1 MGRLAKEYHRSI
13 EERGYKLRYCE
24 TRLQKPP
31 REIAGV
37 IVVPKTVSHPL
48 LGAARSVAK
57 WAGAPIAYARGSSP
71 KAIMEALE
79 QLLSAGSKGRE
90 GPDL

>member
-37 IVVPKTVSHPL
+37 IVVPKMPQPGVV
-48 LGAARSVAK
+48 GVAK
-57 WAGAPIAYARGSSP
+57 NRART
-71 KAIMEALE
+71 
-79 QLLSAGSKGRE
+79 
-90 GPDL
+90 